1 MKLTENEIRQLITEE
16 LDRQYLEQL
25 DEGVGDY
32 LKTAYNYY
40 SDLGKKVK
48 NKGAGAAVKT
58 FAKDLSDVGATSGL
72 EWVAIIPVLG
82 APAGIVALG
91 LRIAAEEYLEAA
103 IGALVTAAAQVGG
116 GAAMRAG
123 AAAGLPALLA
133 GAQSAALIRAA
144 GQVLARVGQAF
155 QGIPRIGPLVVQG
168 VARIQGQMLAKTA
181 GNIASKK
188 AEDKVLKVAE
198 DNKKLMAAYEKVKN
212 LPAAKQVAKSGVA
225 KKGPSRTK
233 VGSGEMFAGNR
244 KDNINETIY
253 NILKGVE
260 PVKISRSSIRK
271 LVKES
276 IKKSG
281 IVLGEAKQGGVTE
294 GGVTPGGGLLLY
306 KSDLV
311 KLATGK
317 ELEVKPNRKMKEA
330 STRIRI
336 KLMGGKKTIAT
347 ILKSLEI
354 NMAVFDKSVLEMKT
368 DLGTN
373 KAQPK
378 TAKFETTDRGAIVYT
393 SQGNKAE
400 LKIPA
405 KGGDEDEGMERK
417 TAVEPIIFAV
427 DFDDLDLGSYE

>member
-16 LDRQYLEQL
+16 LDRHYLEQL
-25 DEGVGDY
+25 DEGAGEY

-58 FAKDLSDVGATSGL
+58 FAKDLSDVGATSSL
-72 EWVAIIPVLG
+72 EWVAIIPAIGV
-82 APAGIVALG
+82 PAGIVALG

-133 GAQSAALIRAA
+133 STQSAAIIRGA

-155 QGIPRIGPLVVQG
+155 QSVPRIGPVVVQG
-168 VARIQGQMLAKTA
+168 VTRIQGQMLAKTA

-188 AEDKVLKVAE
+188 AEDKVLKATE
-198 DNKKLMAAYEKVKN
+198 GNKKIMAAYEKVKN

-225 KKGPSRTK
+225 KKGPSAAK

-276 IKKSG
+276 IKQSG
-281 IVLGEAKQGGVTE
+281 IALTEKMNRNNVGVLGASDAARIGKDAYEVLRNGNEILLVGTHGAYKGQKYRLKLTAGELPEVKE
-294 GGVTPGGGLLLY
+294 GGPGGSKMVFNYENIIANVDSDGRTEKLRAAMFGPRQDGFVY
-306 KSDLV
+306 KTSPQPHFEKD
-311 KLATGK
+311 
-317 ELEVKPNRKMKEA
+317 
-330 STRIRI
+330 
-336 KLMGGKKTIAT
+336 GKK
-347 ILKSLEI
+347 
-354 NMAVFDKSVLEMKT
+354 M
-368 DLGTN
+368 
-373 KAQPK
+373 KAQPIELFVK
-378 TAKFETTDRGAIVYT
+378 LEGAD
-393 SQGNKAE
+393 AE
-400 LKIPA
+400 AGPSIE
-405 KGGDEDEGMERK
+405 DEDR
-417 TAVEPIIFAV
+417 
-427 DFDDLDLGSYE
+427 L